1 MISPG
6 PSDAMQRAPLTRMQ
20 RLAKRACDMA
30 LAAVALILLSP
41 LMLMTALA
49 IKLSGIGPVIFRQ
62 RRTGFDGR
70 EFFVYKFRTT
80 LATDD
85 GARIRKTRRND
96 PRLTKIG
103 RMLRQ
108 SSIDEL
114 PQFFNVLRGDI
125 SLVGPSLHA
134 DTHEDQY
141 LATISTHASR
151 RRLKAGMAG
160 WANVGGLSG
169 DARTLADREKRAQ
182 LDLWYIDNWSLS
194 LDLRILRRICF
205 QLMRSSAP

>member
-1 MISPG
+1 V
-6 PSDAMQRAPLTRMQ
+6 A
-20 RLAKRACDMA
+20 
-30 LAAVALILLSP
+30 ALILLSP

-49 IKLSGIGPVIFRQ
+49 IKLSGVGPVIVRQ

-70 EFFVYKFRTT
+70 EFFVYRFRTT

-85 GARIRKTRRND
+85 GARIPNTRRND

-103 RMLRQ
+103 RMLRE

-114 PQFFNVLRGDI
+114 PQFFNVLRGDM
-125 SLVGPSLHA
+125 SLVGPSPRA
-134 DTHEDQY
+134 DTHDDLY
-141 LATISTHASR
+141 LAMISTQAR
-151 RRLKAGMAG
+151 GRGLKPGIAG
-160 WANVGGLSG
+160 WAEVSGLPG
-169 DARTLADREKRAQ
+169 KAQTLVDIQMRVQ